1 MTIVKEFNF
10 RAPGKYTIQAYYNQ
24 VDDAERLMME
34 KLGFSKESFH
44 IKENIIEFVQEFKD
58 QSHLSGVLTALNDL
72 HFTIL
77 SVQRSDLINETYH

>member
-10 RAPGKYTIQAYYNQ
+10 SAPGKYTIQAYFNE
-24 VDDAERLMME
+24 VEDAEKLITER
-34 KLGFSKESFH
+34 LGFPREQLK
-44 IKENIIEFVQEFKD
+44 IRENIIEFVQEFKD

-77 SVQRSDLINETYH
+77 SVQRSDRIREKYY